1 MPGAAGIGNTVVTR
15 YKLHFLA
22 DVKQSKV
29 TVAFS
34 VMGKKSRTQCEEAP
48 SRRA

>member
-34 VMGKKSRTQCEEAP
+34 VMGKKSRTQCGEAP